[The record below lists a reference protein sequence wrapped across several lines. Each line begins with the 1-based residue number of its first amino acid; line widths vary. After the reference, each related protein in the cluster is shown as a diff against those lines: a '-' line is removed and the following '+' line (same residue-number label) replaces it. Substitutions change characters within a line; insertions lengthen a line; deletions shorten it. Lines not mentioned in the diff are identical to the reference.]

1 MSDIKKIMDVG
12 KTCVRTAGR
21 YAGKKGVITKI
32 IDDNFVEV
40 TYKLSK
46 VTKIKKTNIQH
57 LIVLNEKTPA
67 D

>member
-1 MSDIKKIMDVG
+1 MSDVKKIMEVG
-12 KTCVRTAGR
+12 RTCVRTAGR
-21 YAGKKGVITKI
+21 YAGKKGTITKR

-46 VTKIKKTNIQH
+46 GEKIKKTNIQH
-57 LIVLNEKTPA
+57 LLVLNEKATT